1 MSESRYSYDE
11 TSDILHIVF
20 APGEQATGI
29 ELTDHILLRYK
40 KQERRIVSITL
51 LDYSLLTQATEI
63 GQKGFPLTGLDDVSQ
78 ETRDTVLALLK
89 QAPATDVLTLLA
101 YTPSHH
107 EYIPIVAINTL
118 AVGSVTVA

>member
-1 MSESRYSYDE
+1 MSEPVYTYDE
-11 TSDILHIVF
+11 ASDTLQVVF

-40 KQERRIVSITL
+40 KREQRIVGITL
-51 LDYSLLTQATEI
+51 LDYSLLTQTTAI

-78 ETRDTVLALLK
+78 ETRDAVLMLLR
-89 QAPATDVLTLLA
+89 QPPVTDVLTLLA

-107 EYIPIVAINTL
+107 EQIPIVAINTQV
-118 AVGSVTVA
+118 VGSIAAA